1 MKKSIVFAVL
11 LIAILS
17 TSAYSQMQLST
28 EPFWTFF
35 FDIWTG
41 QHDVKTPN
49 LGAGPPSGTAA
60 INLAVGNGRL
70 SLER

>member
-11 LIAILS
+11 FIALLS

-35 FDIWTG
+35 FDIWSG
-41 QHDVKTPN
+41 QHDVKTP
-49 LGAGPPSGTAA
+49 LILPTETTETSIVDLTVGT
-60 INLAVGNGRL
+60 NK
-70 SLER
+70 

>member
-11 LIAILS
+11 FIAILS

-41 QHDVKTPN
+41 QHVVKTPQT
-49 LGAGPPSGTAA
+49 GSGPPSGTAA
-60 INLAVGNGRL
+60 IILTVGNDRL
-70 SLER
+70 ATLR